1 MGKHTVHFVDT
12 GESLAC
18 SDADNLLRSI
28 EKLGRRGIP
37 VGCRNGGCGVC
48 KVLVLDGS
56 CERRVM
62 SRAHVGLDE
71 EAQGYALACRIT
83 PTSDLS
89 VRVIGKMANAFGQ
102 PVPLQQPIT
111 GKPKTGE

>member
-1 MGKHTVHFVDT
+1 M
-12 GESLAC
+12 
-18 SDADNLLRSI
+18 